1 MGIWGASLLC
11 GRKGGGWGSGNAE
24 IDVFDIFAKVYKNL
38 PISPLFFLSS
48 SLFFLS
54 SFFLPFSYRH
64 IPFRNSINAS
74 YSNACHLWTLRKLA
88 SSTSSKYPLSPFLSQ
103 ISRTDLFTIRIVF
116 LPSERCAPFPM
127 ERGRRYPVQTTIL
140 LPFGYFRAKG
150 AAWRRW
156 RHCLDCWRRQW

>member
-54 SFFLPFSYRH
+54 SFFF
-64 IPFRNSINAS
+64 F
-74 YSNACHLWTLRKLA
+74 
-88 SSTSSKYPLSPFLSQ
+88 FLID
-103 ISRTDLFTIRIVF
+103 ISRFVIASMRPTQMPATCELCGSWLPQHQVSIPSALFYHKSVELI
-116 LPSERCAPFPM
+116 S
-127 ERGRRYPVQTTIL
+127 L
-140 LPFGYFRAKG
+140 LFA
-150 AAWRRW
+150 
-156 RHCLDCWRRQW
+156 

>member
-116 LPSERCAPFPM
+116 LPSERCAPFPV
-127 ERGRRYPVQTTIL
+127 EHGRRYPVQTTIL